1 MMTEACL
8 HTQHIT
14 DCQLVL
20 CVSVEGEQDRTLRE
34 GKWMLDKYLLHGLWK
49 VIWLGVIVGGETKCL
64 VLTFHCIVYYLL
76 HLQLFFPLEDSLNLN
91 FIFSES
97 DPVTINFSILSE
109 ISEYITAINWF

>member
-76 HLQLFFPLEDSLNLN
+76 HLQLFFPLEDSLNLEMLGLRYFQN
-91 FIFSES
+91 KFYF
-97 DPVTINFSILSE
+97 F
-109 ISEYITAINWF
+109 